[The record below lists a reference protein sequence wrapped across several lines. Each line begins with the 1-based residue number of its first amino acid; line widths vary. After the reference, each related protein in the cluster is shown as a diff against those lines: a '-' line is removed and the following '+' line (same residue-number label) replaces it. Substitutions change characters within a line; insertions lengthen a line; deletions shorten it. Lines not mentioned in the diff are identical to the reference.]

1 QLKHKAMNKLSD
13 LILSEHL
20 HTLVALTR
28 VSIGA
33 ISHRI
38 ETESVRD
45 LDATAEF
52 ATVSQWTETTR
63 AAIVH
68 ALSIYATVGEWTLP
82 DARKTIQKT
91 TLPVATRVIGRTTG
105 RYAFHSAAL
114 SDRAMFNIIGQE
126 GPHIGTFELEQ
137 FTLLSQCNHFRFS
150 R

>member
-82 DARKTIQKT
+82 RCTEDHPEDDTARGD
-91 TLPVATRVIGRTTG
+91 TRDWEDNWKIRIPFCCSLRSSNV
-105 RYAFHSAAL
+105 
-114 SDRAMFNIIGQE
+114 
-126 GPHIGTFELEQ
+126 
-137 FTLLSQCNHFRFS
+137 
-150 R
+150 